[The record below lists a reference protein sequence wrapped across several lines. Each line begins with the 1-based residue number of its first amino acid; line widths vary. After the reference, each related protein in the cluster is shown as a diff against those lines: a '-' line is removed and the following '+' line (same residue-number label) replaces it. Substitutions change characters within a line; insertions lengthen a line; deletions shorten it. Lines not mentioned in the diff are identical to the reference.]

1 MSVFSIITMKG
12 RSRMNY
18 KELASQILQ
27 KVGGANNVAHVTH
40 CATRLRF
47 NLKDVSKANQNEV
60 KKIKGVI
67 SVVNNGGQF
76 QVVIG
81 QEVANVYKELVQLG
95 NFNVQSDSQEG
106 EKTIIANILDTISG
120 IFTPILPAL
129 AGSGVL
135 KALLVLC
142 STFNWVSPE
151 SSTYYYLD
159 FISDSIFYFLPMLL
173 AFTAAQKFKVNAFLA
188 VVVAGIFMHPNLAAA
203 GEHTTFFGLSVPA
216 VSYSSSVIPIILTV
230 WVMSYIDRFSEMVS
244 PKFVKFFMKPL
255 ITLLITA
262 PIALIIIGPLGT
274 NIGNILA
281 NGINLLDQK
290 ASWLVPTL
298 LGAFSPLLVMM
309 GMHYSLFPVAFS
321 NMAVLGYDSFLLP
334 AMTISNVSQGG
345 AALAVAVKSKDSELK
360 QLGSSTGLM
369 AILGI
374 TEPALYGVNLKLKRP
389 LIASMIGGG
398 LGGLYAGIFGI
409 KAFTGAAPGLLAL
422 PIFMSPDNGVS
433 NLIHMSISLLI
444 AFAGTFIISL
454 ILGFEDVVETEEM
467 VEEVPTEKLQNR
479 VKIYAPVQGEVIPLS
494 KVNDQVFSQEV
505 MGKGIAIIPT
515 ENKVVSPVN
524 GTVSVVFPTGHA
536 IGIVSEDGVELL
548 IHIGLDTVNLNGQ
561 HFNPRITVGAQVKV
575 GDVLVEFDSEAI
587 KEAGFDLVTPVIVTN
602 TKDYFD
608 VVGIEDQ
615 YIVSGEEIMAIL

>member
-1 MSVFSIITMKG
+1 
-12 RSRMNY
+12 MNY

-27 KVGGANNVAHVTH
+27 KVGGAANVTHVTH

-47 NLKDVSKANQNEV
+47 NLKDVSKASKSEV
-60 KKIKGVI
+60 SKIKGVI

-81 QEVANVYKELVQLG
+81 QEVANVYKELVELG
-95 NFNVQSDSQEG
+95 NFNAKSDLE
-106 EKTIIANILDTISG
+106 EDKKPIVAKILDTISG

-129 AGSGVL
+129 AGSGML
-135 KALLVLC
+135 KAILALC
-142 STFNWVSPE
+142 STFNWISAE

-188 VVVAGIFMHPNLAAA
+188 VVVAGIFLHPNLAMA
-203 GEHTTFFGLSVPA
+203 GEHSTLFGLSVPA
-216 VSYSSSVIPIILTV
+216 VSYASSVIPIILTV
-230 WVMSYIDRFSEMVS
+230 WVMSYVDRFSEMVS

-274 NIGNILA
+274 NIGNVLA
-281 NGINLLDQK
+281 GGINLLDQK

-298 LGAFSPLLVMM
+298 LGAFSPLLVML
-309 GMHYSLFPVAFS
+309 GMHYSLFPIAFS

-334 AMTISNVSQGG
+334 AMTISNVAQGG
-345 AALAVAVKSKDSELK
+345 AALAVAVKSKDSDLK
-360 QLGSSTGLM
+360 QLGSSTGVM

-389 LIASMIGGG
+389 LIASIIGGG

-444 AFAGTFIISL
+444 AFIGTFIMSL
-454 ILGFEDVVETEEM
+454 ILGFEDVVETEEVM
-467 VEEVPTEKLQNR
+467 EDVEVPTEKLQNR
-479 VKIYAPVQGEVIPLS
+479 VKIYAPVQGEVIPLT

-524 GTVSVVFPTGHA
+524 GTVTVVFPTGHA

-561 HFNPRITVGAQVKV
+561 HFNPCVKVGAKVKV

-587 KEAGFDLVTPVIVTN
+587 KEAGFDIVTPVIVTN

-608 VVGIEDQ
+608 VVGVEDQ
-615 YIVSGEEIMAIL
+615 YITSGEEIMAIL